1 MYQFPEIRKGAFTLP
16 RVRPTYADVLSGLMG
31 DPEIEDLLIG
41 SGLPEPIFHV
51 SARYAHLPSTFG
63 HPHVAAH
70 PSQAHAITK
79 RRQASLHMVSW
90 LEAHDPLFA
99 ATSNMLF
106 DLTDSW
112 PPKTEIAFWK
122 TIEGQPLRFLELY
135 SEVRDIAD
143 ALFEEPRV

>member
-1 MYQFPEIRKGAFTLP
+1 MYQFPEVRKGSFTVA

-31 DPEIEDLLIG
+31 DQEIEDLLIG
-41 SGLPEPIFHV
+41 PGFPEPSFHV

-63 HPHVAAH
+63 QPHVAGHAR
-70 PSQAHAITK
+70 QAHTAAK
-79 RRQASLHMVSW
+79 RRQASLRMVSW
-90 LEAHDPLFA
+90 LEAHDPLFT

-112 PPKTEIAFWK
+112 PPKTEKAFWK

-143 ALFEEPRV
+143 ALFEEPRG

>member
-1 MYQFPEIRKGAFTLP
+1 MHQFPEVRKGAFTLAK
-16 RVRPTYADVLSGLMG
+16 VRPTYADVLSGLMG

-41 SGLPEPIFHV
+41 SGFPEPSFHV
-51 SARYAHLPSTFG
+51 SPRYAHLPSAFG
-63 HPHVAAH
+63 HLYAAAH
-70 PSQAHAITK
+70 ARQAHAASL
-79 RRQASLHMVSW
+79 RRQASLRMVSW

-112 PPKTEIAFWK
+112 PPKTEKAFWK
-122 TIEGQPLRFLELY
+122 TIEGQPLRFMELY

-143 ALFEEPRV
+143 ALFEEPRG

>member
-1 MYQFPEIRKGAFTLP
+1 MYQFPEIRKGAFAVAK
-16 RVRPTYADVLSGLMG
+16 VRPTYADVLSGLMA

-41 SGLPEPIFHV
+41 SGFPEPSFQV
-51 SARYAHLPSTFG
+51 SARYAHRPSTFE
-63 HPHVAAH
+63 HPHVAGNVR
-70 PSQAHAITK
+70 QAHAATK
-79 RRQASLHMVSW
+79 RRQASLRMVSW
-90 LEAHDPLFA
+90 LEAHDPLFT

-112 PPKTEIAFWK
+112 PPKTEKAFWK

-143 ALFEEPRV
+143 ALYEEPRG